1 MSVATPDW
9 LKQRLGDF
17 RQGTGATQAT
27 WFVVFDRQPEYR
39 LTPVPAGG
47 KFSCHVVQTRNGK
60 RLDKGGV
67 FPSEEDAV
75 RGGLEDLRK
84 ALGW

>member
-9 LKQRLGDF
+9 LKQR
-17 RQGTGATQAT
+17 TGELREASGSAYAT

-39 LTPVPAGG
+39 LNPIPAGG
-47 KFSCHVVQTRNGK
+47 KFACHVVQSRNGK
-60 RLDKGGV
+60 RLDQGGV
-67 FPSEEDAV
+67 FPSQDDAL